1 MGGIQRLLHVS
12 IVANKGLDI
21 EEYMCSTTWLYI
33 LQFTHDRL
41 ASFWL
46 SLQVACGLTL
56 HVWQR
61 PNHSAITVD
70 KSLLQEPR

>member
-1 MGGIQRLLHVS
+1 MGGFQRLLHVGL
-12 IVANKGLDI
+12 VANKGLDI
-21 EEYMCSTTWLYI
+21 EEYICSTTWLYI
-33 LQFTHDRL
+33 LQFTRDRL
-41 ASFWL
+41 ASCWL
-46 SLQVACGLTL
+46 SLQAAHGLTL